1 MANPLACAS
10 AELAVDSLLR
20 TACDEL
26 GSLDV
31 AFNAS
36 STYSL
41 VVGGALDSA
50 SVQATGIS
58 AGGVRATRLRI
69 DAEDVAFVPLAD
81 PLALLT
87 GGASFPGSAAE
98 LSKRLPNLRAPT
110 PIRFDLRL
118 SQEDLNESPVLFGA
132 LQELLRELIRS
143 GVSAAIGEVLPRD
156 SQALTINLNRVEA
169 LQGGR
174 IILQADAESIQRD
187 GTKLALQGMRVRTF
201 VRVNQLDGLV
211 MLDSPELISSFEG
224 FGAKVEVGLPF
235 LRGAGIPLPDFLSF
249 SSLVVDN
256 GGIDARGTVTIS
268 PVDYEDL
275 GRLAAE
281 LQRDLQSTPQAVSAG
296 EAASAPAPNFASNS
310 ASDSASDMPPDEPL
324 ARLPP
329 R

>member
-132 LQELLRELIRS
+132 LQELLRERAQ
-143 GVSAAIGEVLPRD
+143 SAIHPPLDTNERAPRAAQHPSIHTTHAPSTSLPLLC
-156 SQALTINLNRVEA
+156 Q
-169 LQGGR
+169 
-174 IILQADAESIQRD
+174 
-187 GTKLALQGMRVRTF
+187 
-201 VRVNQLDGLV
+201 
-211 MLDSPELISSFEG
+211 SF
-224 FGAKVEVGLPF
+224 
-235 LRGAGIPLPDFLSF
+235 
-249 SSLVVDN
+249 
-256 GGIDARGTVTIS
+256 
-268 PVDYEDL
+268 
-275 GRLAAE
+275 AAVY
-281 LQRDLQSTPQAVSAG
+281 QPQ
-296 EAASAPAPNFASNS
+296 
-310 ASDSASDMPPDEPL
+310 L
-324 ARLPP
+324 ARCCRAIPK